1 MADDKDIAEDAP
13 QGGGK
18 KKLIIIVAAVVV
30 LLLIGGAAAFFL
42 LGGEDEEQAAA
53 GEEATEV
60 ASDEPAEGAE
70 PIYHELSPTFV
81 VNLAPG
87 GSVSMLQVAI
97 QVLTYAPEVA
107 ETLTSNDPMI
117 RHHVVNLLE
126 KQQSETLLTV
136 EGKTALQGEILD
148 LLNERLEQFKT
159 PGKVKDVYFTQFV
172 MQ

>member
-1 MADDKDIAEDAP
+1 MADDKDIAEDDAP

-18 KKLIIIVAAVVV
+18 KKLIIIVAAVV
-30 LLLIGGAAAFFL
+30 LLLIIGGAAAFFL
-42 LGGEDEEQAAA
+42 LGGEEEEQA
-53 GEEATEV
+53 GEEATTEEV
-60 ASDEPAEGAE
+60 SDAPPEGAE

-97 QVLTYAPEVA
+97 EVLTYSQGVVD
-107 ETLTSNDPMI
+107 TLSNNDPMI

-126 KQQSETLLTV
+126 KQQSETLLTL
-136 EGKTALQGEILD
+136 EGKQALQAEILGV
-148 LLNERLEQFKT
+148 LNERLEQFKT